1 MQCVQKCRLNFVRY
15 FCRKLALVIVTRKD
29 KYIIIEITN
38 DRRESVERSFNHG
51 IN

>member
-1 MQCVQKCRLNFVRY
+1 MQYAQKCHINFVRY

-29 KYIIIEITN
+29 KYIIIEMSN